1 ARGGTGLGLSIC
13 KAIVERLGG
22 AIDYVSQPGHG
33 TTFSV
38 DLPTQ
43 QVASAPVAPIGPR
56 VLVCEADPDV
66 ATLLVRMLAEADV
79 AADVAH
85 TAAQAKDMLGS
96 GSYSALT
103 LDVLL
108 PDQNGLDLLRE
119 LRGADATRDL
129 PVIIVSA
136 VADTAREE
144 LNGSALEV
152 LDWINKPIDQ
162 ERLAAAVAMA
172 LRSRGDKPS
181 VLHAEDDA
189 DVAQIVRTL
198 LRDVADVT
206 HVTTLRD
213 GLAAI
218 REREFS
224 LLLLDVQLPDGS
236 GLDLLEHV
244 GSTPVVIFAAD
255 EVEVGAKEG
264 VAAALVKSRTGNAE
278 LLAAI
283 TAVVS
288 AG

>member
-1 ARGGTGLGLSIC
+1 
-13 KAIVERLGG
+13 
-22 AIDYVSQPGHG
+22 
-33 TTFSV
+33 
-38 DLPTQ
+38 
-43 QVASAPVAPIGPR
+43 
-56 VLVCEADPDV
+56 
-66 ATLLVRMLAEADV
+66 M

-85 TAAQAKDMLGS
+85 TAAQAKDMLDS
-96 GSYSALT
+96 GSYRALT

-119 LRGADATRDL
+119 LRGNDATRDL

-162 ERLAAAVAMA
+162 ARLAAAVAMA

-181 VLHAEDDA
+181 VLHVEDDA

-224 LLLLDVQLPDGS
+224 LLLLDVELPDGS
-236 GLDLLEHV
+236 GLDLLEHI

-255 EVEVGAKEG
+255 EVQIGA
-264 VAAALVKSRTGNAE
+264 
-278 LLAAI
+278 
-283 TAVVS
+283 
-288 AG
+288 